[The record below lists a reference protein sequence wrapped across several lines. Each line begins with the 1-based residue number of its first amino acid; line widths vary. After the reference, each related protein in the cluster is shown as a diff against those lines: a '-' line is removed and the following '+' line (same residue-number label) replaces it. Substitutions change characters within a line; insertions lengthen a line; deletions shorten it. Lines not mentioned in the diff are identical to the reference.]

1 MSPNKKLQSGDDDAS
16 HLNMLLQNHEFLDM
30 LKKDVDFMRSLE
42 NDHGTKN
49 VGSSNDEKKS
59 ERTEEDF
66 FKNKLKNMNM
76 GKSKLP

>member
-1 MSPNKKLQSGDDDAS
+1 
-16 HLNMLLQNHEFLDM
+16 
-30 LKKDVDFMRSLE
+30 MRSLE